1 MFISMVN
8 FATARAGI
16 LGYKFEHFEKYSDGK
31 SESIFYC
38 LRNIVLEHQDLIRYV
53 GRVNDA
59 LKWYFL
65 GEFVVKSYHITV
77 TLSNVLEATNWRD
90 LIYYIPFMLS
100 VVVQVFVIY
109 YHVNELFLKSTNLG
123 MRIYKGNWY
132 DQTSEVTKSLLIVM
146 SRVQRP
152 FVLSIGNFRVIDND
166 LLVSMTQAAYTF
178 VLYQMI

>member
-1 MFISMVN
+1 
-8 FATARAGI
+8 
-16 LGYKFEHFEKYSDGK
+16 
-31 SESIFYC
+31 
-38 LRNIVLEHQDLIRYV
+38 
-53 GRVNDA
+53 
-59 LKWYFL
+59 
-65 GEFVVKSYHITV
+65 
-77 TLSNVLEATNWRD
+77 
-90 LIYYIPFMLS
+90 MLS